1 MNYIDLFEIT
11 IIVVIIVDISGFID
25 SIKNLI
31 GKVLGI
37 NNVKLKP
44 LDCSLCM
51 TFWVSMVYLVIA
63 SELSIT
69 AVMVALLLS
78 TMTPVIGD
86 LVYLVRDLIGKII
99 NNIRKNFFYF
109 QKIFVNPILLL
120 KTIKIIIITYF
131 TKL

>member
-44 LDCSLCM
+44 LDCSFCVNWWL
-51 TFWVSMVYLVIA
+51 SLAYLLITN
-63 SELSIT
+63 ELSIT
-69 AVMVALLLS
+69 AVMVTLLLS

-86 LVYLVRDLIGKII
+86 LIYLIRDLIGKII
-99 NNIRKNFFYF
+99 NKIYNI
-109 QKIFVNPILLL
+109 
-120 KTIKIIIITYF
+120 
-131 TKL
+131 